1 MNDLDDR
8 TADRLADLL
17 ARSGAAVDVEPDV
30 DAVLAGAGA
39 APLVA
44 LGRRPRDTRRL
55 LALAAAV
62 LVLVGLTGVALVAV
76 RDDRPRERAEAP
88 PPATTTA
95 ADPATAPAERF
106 PVFGHLPGAFGDAVI
121 EATAGEGSHR
131 SGAIGGFAPD
141 TPLVRAAFGRV
152 ADDGTVSDVVLLTAG
167 AEAEAEQAV
176 PPIGEAEDLGGGYRM
191 AVLPESSGWVELY
204 GPGTTVLLVGGPGTA
219 DLVRGLGGTGLT
231 ATVGDD
237 GGVVLDVGALP
248 DGLEVV
254 VPPAPAADA
263 EAETYV
269 DSAASEL
276 FALAETGVGPP
287 LLAAAL
293 AGGTTRPVD
302 VAGAP
307 GYVTVSEGRTLV
319 AWTAADGVDVAITV
333 SADEEDALAVAA
345 GVELVDEA
353 TWRATY
359 PDVGPP
365 AAPETAAL
373 PSAPFAGG
381 APEVDHPLIG
391 RPLPAIPDADP
402 DELAGK
408 VLVAGFGPTDRSCC
422 LRLDAAL
429 VDPGQPDWE
438 PQGFNGNPDG
448 PLVMANGD
456 GDLLLAVEVDLA
468 DLEAWSITAL
478 PTTVVAG
485 PDGIV
490 EAVFVGGT
498 TAAALDAAVEA
509 ALV

>member
-1 MNDLDDR
+1 VNDLDDR

-30 DAVLAGAGA
+30 DAVLAGTGA

-95 ADPATAPAERF
+95 ADPASAPAERF

-121 EATAGEGSHR
+121 EANAGEGSHR
-131 SGAIGGFAPD
+131 SVATSGFAPD
-141 TPLVRAAFGRV
+141 TPLVRAALGRV

-167 AEAEAEQAV
+167 AEAMEEGLAPGAMGA
-176 PPIGEAEDLGGGYRM
+176 PEDLGGGYRM
-191 AVLPESSGWVELY
+191 AVLPEDTGVELY

-219 DLVRGLGGTGLT
+219 DLVRGLAGTGLT

-237 GGVVLDVGALP
+237 GGVVLDVGDLP

-254 VPPAPAADA
+254 VPPARAAVA
-263 EAETYV
+263 VAETYV

-302 VAGAP
+302 VDGAP

-333 SADEEDALAVAA
+333 AADEEDALAVAA
-345 GVELVDEA
+345 GIELVDEA

-359 PDVGPP
+359 PDVEPP
-365 AAPETAAL
+365 AAPEGAAL
-373 PSAPFAGG
+373 PDAPFTGG
-381 APEVDHPLIG
+381 APEVDHPLVG
-391 RPLPAIPDADP
+391 RPLPAIPDVDP
-402 DELAGK
+402 EELAGT
-408 VLVAGFGPTDRSCC
+408 VVVARFGPTDRSCC

-429 VDPGQPDWE
+429 VDPDQPDWE
-438 PQGFNGNPDG
+438 PEAVHGEPDDPPVADREG
-448 PLVMANGD
+448 CM
-456 GDLLLAVEVDLA
+456 LLAVEVDLA
-468 DLEAWSITAL
+468 DLEAWSLTAL

-490 EAVFVGGT
+490 EAVFVGAT

-509 ALV
+509 AIA